1 MRKKKNRIVLAA
13 LLVVV
18 LTAVLVWFSRSTK
31 SESTAL
37 TAKAL
42 RGTFEV
48 NVTTTGELEA
58 RRSENIFGP
67 SGLRSV
73 RIWQVKIEDIIPD
86 GTVVDSGDYVAA
98 LDRSEISNRIK
109 DVESELDKLESQY
122 IKTRLDTSLELRNA
136 REELINMEFSLEEA
150 RITLEQ
156 SRYEPP
162 ATIRQ
167 LQIDLE
173 RVERNF
179 SQTRRN
185 YQLKL
190 DKARATMQEVAASLE
205 QTRRRYQQMADVV
218 EEFTIRAPQA
228 GMVIYKRNWDG
239 SKQGIGATLSAWDN
253 VVATLPDL
261 SEMISRTYVNEID
274 ISKIRLDQTAS
285 VRIDAFPEKV
295 FEGKVTEVANIGEQM
310 RNSNA
315 KVFEVKILLL
325 DNDSVLRPAMTTQN
339 TILTGSVPDVIFIPV
354 EAVHT
359 RDSLTFVYMSS
370 GRPVMREVET
380 GITNE
385 NSIIIRRGLVEGE
398 EVFLNIPEQP
408 ERFRWQGLEIKDVE

>member
-1 MRKKKNRIVLAA
+1 MRKKRKWIILGSAILALTLWGLA
-13 LLVVV
+13 WLL
-18 LTAVLVWFSRSTK
+18 RSPET
-31 SESTAL
+31 ENTAL
-37 TAKAL
+37 RVKAVK
-42 RGTFEV
+42 GTFEV

-136 REELINMEFSLEEA
+136 REELINMAFSLEEA

-173 RVERNF
+173 RVERNLN
-179 SQTRRN
+179 QAKRN

-190 DKARATMQEVAASLE
+190 DKARATMQEVSATLE
-205 QTRRRYQQMADVV
+205 QTRRRYQQMAEVV
-218 EEFTIRAPQA
+218 DEFTIRAPQA

-239 SKQGIGATLSAWDN
+239 TKQGIGSTLSAWDN

-285 VRIDAFPEKV
+285 VRIDAFPDKV
-295 FEGKVTEVANIGEQM
+295 FEGKVTEVANIGEQL

-325 DNDSVLRPAMTTQN
+325 ASDSVLRPAMTTQN
-339 TILTGSVPDVIFIPV
+339 IILTGAVPDVISIPV

-359 RDSLTFVYMSS
+359 QDSLTFVYMAS
-370 GRPVMREVET
+370 GRQMKREVTT
-380 GITNE
+380 GISNE
-385 NSIIIRRGLVEGE
+385 TSIIIPRGLEEGE
-398 EVFLNIPEQP
+398 EVFLNIPENADN
-408 ERFRWQGLEIKDVE
+408 FKWQGLETEDTE